1 MIEDMDGGPNCLTI
15 LDYILETISPYPP
28 LRVSL
33 VGGVEKWED
42 SKWESERKVRDQK
55 KFSFHSYMFGWD
67 LGEWKS

>member
-42 SKWESERKVRDQK
+42 SKWESERKVRD
-55 KFSFHSYMFGWD
+55 
-67 LGEWKS
+67 